1 MKFEVRN
8 VCRSF
13 GKVKAL
19 DNVSFDF
26 DGGGIIG
33 FIGPNGAGKTTLL
46 QIIAGLDEP
55 DSGDVIFDGISVVD
69 YPDEMRS
76 KVGFMPDALPD
87 AANISV
93 QEYLEFFAGA
103 FKLPD
108 PQKSLREA
116 MEFTKCDSFS
126 SRRLAG
132 LSKGMK
138 QRVALARLLIHDP
151 QLLLMDE
158 PAAGLDPAARIELRD
173 MLLTLAARG
182 KTIFLSS
189 HILAE
194 LEDIIS
200 GAVIIADGKIC
211 SCGNIIKMAENSG
224 GNAGEEL
231 LEETLE
237 LTAYSGEPETFLPV
251 LKAFPGVKSASVE
264 GKKVFLVVECAA
276 YKEFM
281 SALGASDFPLASLVR
296 LDRKIALEKIF
307 LQVTRKGN

>member
-55 DSGDVIFDGISVVD
+55 DSGDVTFDGVSVVD
-69 YPDEMRS
+69 YPDEMRA
-76 KVGFMPDALPD
+76 KVGFMPDSLPD

-116 MEFTKCDSFS
+116 MGFTKCDSFS
-126 SRRLAG
+126 SRTLAG

-173 MLLTLAARG
+173 MLVALAARG

-200 GAVIIADGKIC
+200 GAVIIDRGKIC
-211 SCGNIIKMAENSG
+211 SCGSIVKMAENSG
-224 GNAGEEL
+224 GTAVA
-231 LEETLE
+231 E
-237 LTAYSGEPETFLPV
+237 LTEEQIELTPYSGEPETFLIL
-251 LKAFPGVKSASVE
+251 LKTLPGVKRAAVE
-264 GKKVFLVVECAA
+264 GKNVLLSVECAA

-281 SALGASDFPLASLVR
+281 GALGASGFPLASLVR

-307 LQVTRKGN
+307 LKVIRKGE

>member
-8 VCRSF
+8 VCRTF

-19 DNVSFDF
+19 DQVSFDF
-26 DGGGIIG
+26 DSGGIIG

-55 DSGDVIFDGISVVD
+55 DSGDVTFDGVSIVD
-69 YPDEMRS
+69 YPDEVRS
-76 KVGFMPDALPD
+76 KVGFMPDSLPD

-103 FKLPD
+103 FNLPE

-116 MEFTKCDSFS
+116 MEFTRCDSFS
-126 SRRLAG
+126 SRRLSE

-173 MLLTLAARG
+173 MLLALAAWG

-194 LEDIIS
+194 VEDIIS
-200 GAVIIADGKIC
+200 GAVIIESGKIRC
-211 SCGNIIKMAENSG
+211 CGDIVKLAEDSG
-224 GNAGEEL
+224 ENAAAVL
-231 LEETLE
+231 LEEEVE
-237 LTAYSGEPETFLPV
+237 LAAYSGKLETYLPA
-251 LKAFPGVKSASVE
+251 LQTLPGVKKAALD
-264 GKKVFLVVECAA
+264 GKKIKLVVECGLF
-276 YKEFM
+276 KEFM
-281 SALGASDFPLASLVR
+281 GALSASDFPLASLVR
-296 LDRKIALEKIF
+296 LDRKVALEKIF
-307 LQVTRKGN
+307 LKVTRKGE